1 MNKIYQAERK
11 KSKMS
16 YYCINIFE
24 TDKEILKPYLDET
37 GMLIPDKIIPVPK
50 EYREIVNGALEKGSY
65 SIYSSDED
73 YETKQEFREW
83 QIENWE
89 TTNLWITVHYFISKD
104 GKAGFAFETN
114 GGSADELVLKIIE
127 NNPDKEIIVRTVTEN
142 SAWSV
147 EKHKNGKTQIL
158 NKNKMFEEYEA
169 QQTEIEKYFSSWEE
183 WNYETG
189 SRWYNEFDKLCDDKN
204 YIPKFNKL
212 KDEWF
217 E

>member
-1 MNKIYQAERK
+1 
-11 KSKMS
+11 MS

-24 TDKEILKPYLDET
+24 ADKGILKPYLDKT

-50 EYREIVNGALEKGSY
+50 EYRKIVNEALEKGSY
-65 SIYSSDED
+65 SICSSDED

-104 GKAGFAFETN
+104 EKAGFAFETN